1 MKCVK
6 TLLFYIFIACT
17 VVDATAQSISVNDAY
32 TAQQLV
38 ENILVNSSCANVSN
52 FSVKGD
58 PFSGSQN
65 SYGYFNSGISNF
77 PFTEGVL
84 LSTWSSKNS
93 EGPFVR
99 NYGGGNSSWLG
110 DPDLEQALGITNTTN
125 ATILEFD
132 FTPLTNFI
140 SFEYIF
146 ASNEYQDYFPCVYSD
161 AFAFLIKKKGS
172 TDSYNNLAVIPNTL
186 NPVSSTSIHP
196 IIPNFMSTTGP
207 KPGCPAANENYFEG
221 FNTVTSPIN
230 YAGQTKV
237 LIAQA
242 NVVAGTTYHIKLVIA
257 DGKDEFGAINRYQD
271 SAVFLKAGSFSSKI
285 DLGAD
290 RLLAKNNPVCF
301 GENLIIDT
309 KLSASYVYKWYK
321 NGSIIPIPGEI
332 SPSLKVTDTGTY
344 KVEVALGSPNC
355 IATGEIK
362 IEFTPQIVL
371 KNTSL
376 IQCDDNGDGIAIFD
390 LNKAEATI
398 KNSNSNL
405 KQMFFFENRIDA
417 QKNQNPILSPKSYTN
432 ISNNQI
438 VIAKVLDNYFCPNY
452 AELTLSISSK
462 SIIPLAPIVV
472 CDDDGLI
479 DGVHQFDLMGIA
491 TSGYFSG
498 IGNNI
503 FVSFYSNST
512 DAYLEK
518 NELPFFFKN
527 TIPYQQTLYARILN
541 GSDCYAITPIT
552 LVVNT
557 FKPPNIEDEITSL
570 CNGTSTNLTV
580 DAGFSGYL
588 WNTGEISNTITVTL
602 PGDYSVKVTNTNGCN
617 ATKKY
622 RVTASGIA
630 TITNVIINDF
640 AGNEN
645 SVLIE
650 YSGIGNYEFSID
662 GSYFQENPLF
672 NGVAPGE
679 YLVYARDKNGCG
691 LSIPFIIYVLDY
703 PRYFTPNGDGYNDF
717 WEVKNL
723 DLLPKSTVSIFD
735 RYGKLLKQFASI
747 GSGWNGTVNGY
758 LLPAD
763 DYWFNVNFEDNK
775 TIKGHFSLKR

>member
-6 TLLFYIFIACT
+6 IILFYIFITCA
-17 VVDATAQSISVNDAY
+17 VFDATAQSISVNDSY
-32 TAQQLV
+32 TKQQLV

-52 FSVKGD
+52 IVKGD
-58 PFSGSQN
+58 PFSVSQN
-65 SYGYFNSGISNF
+65 SYGYFNSGTSSF
-77 PFTEGVL
+77 PFREGIL

-99 NYGGGNSSWLG
+99 NPGGGNSSWLG
-110 DPDLEQALGITNTTN
+110 DNDLEQALGITNTLN
-125 ATILEFD
+125 ATVLEFD
-132 FTPLTNFI
+132 FTALTDFI
-140 SFEYIF
+140 SFDYIF
-146 ASNEYQDYFPCVYSD
+146 ASNEYQDDFPCNYSD
-161 AFAFLIKKKGS
+161 GFAFLIKEKGS
-172 TDSYNNLAVIPNTL
+172 AANYQNLAVIPDAGTPI
-186 NPVSSTSIHP
+186 PVSSKSIHP
-196 IIPNFMSTTGP
+196 LITPIPNSFEPIKSCGP
-207 KPGCPAANENYFEG
+207 ENETYFNG
-221 FNTVTSPIN
+221 YNTVSSPIN

-237 LIAQA
+237 LTAQTK
-242 NVVAGTTYHIKLVIA
+242 VEPGKTYHIKLVIA
-257 DGKDEFGAINRYQD
+257 DQRNETYD
-271 SAVFLKAGSFSSKI
+271 SAVFLEAGSFLPKI
-285 DLGAD
+285 DLGPD
-290 RLLAKNNPVCF
+290 RLLATNNPVCY
-301 GENLIIDT
+301 GESPIIDT
-309 KLSASYVYKWYK
+309 KLPVSLGYSYKWYK
-321 NGSIIPIPGEI
+321 DNVP
-332 SPSLKVTDTGTY
+332 LTDTSPTYTVSGPGIY
-344 KVEVALGSPNC
+344 KVEVQLTTSC
-355 IATGEIK
+355 IATEEII
-362 IEFTPQIVL
+362 IEFTPEIILNDTTLV
-371 KNTSL
+371 
-376 IQCDDNGDGIAIFD
+376 QCDIDTDGISIFNLTKAD
-390 LNKAEATI
+390 ATVKSNASNLIAVVYYETLDDAKAKINPITNSTTYSNKVINQSVFARV
-398 KNSNSNL
+398 SNSFNCANYAEVKL
-405 KQMFFFENRIDA
+405 IISNNAIA
-417 QKNQNPILSPKSYTN
+417 VQNPITTCDTDVTNDSLS
-432 ISNNQI
+432 
-438 VIAKVLDNYFCPNY
+438 
-452 AELTLSISSK
+452 
-462 SIIPLAPIVV
+462 
-472 CDDDGLI
+472 
-479 DGVHQFDLMGIA
+479 QFDLQVQVTPQILTGLPGGLTVEYYLNPADAIA
-491 TSGYFSG
+491 QQ
-498 IGNNI
+498 NQLPNI
-503 FVSFYSNST
+503 FR
-512 DAYLEK
+512 
-518 NELPFFFKN
+518 N
-527 TIPYQQTLYARILN
+527 TIQNQQTIYSKILN
-541 GSDCYAITPIT
+541 GTDCYAITPIV
-552 LVVNT
+552 LIVKT
-557 FKPPNIEDEITSL
+557 FDPPNFQDETTSL
-570 CNGTSTNLTV
+570 CNGTSTNLIV

-602 PGDYSVKVTNTNGCN
+602 PGHYSVKVTNTNGCN

-662 GSYFQENPLF
+662 GSYFQDNPLF